1 MNLKDKILVRNSTL
15 FNITIPPNNK
25 FEVDPGVYPAEW
37 MVINLTRYPLVNI
50 H

>member
-25 FEVDPGVYPAEW
+25 FEVDPGVYPAA
-37 MVINLTRYPLVNI
+37 VDGY
-50 H
+50 